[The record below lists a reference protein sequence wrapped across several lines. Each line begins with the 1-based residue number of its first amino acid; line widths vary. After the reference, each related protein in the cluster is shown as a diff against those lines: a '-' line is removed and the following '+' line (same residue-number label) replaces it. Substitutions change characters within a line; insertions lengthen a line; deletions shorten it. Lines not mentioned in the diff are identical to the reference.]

1 MAYIKDLSDMASL
14 LRVASPKLDGDARP
28 AKIGCHGKVGDS
40 GNHCHACGDVVK
52 DACMSKTS
60 SVDKLSKGK
69 LLMSKS
75 KSYLGLV
82 NARPMKTRVEAI
94 ITAQAAQ
101 YQSLPRT
108 VMWLLTVTV
117 LVKPFT
123 FNAPLPILLTSLEE
137 ACKAEAIA
145 YLSRGNVGRIRGQLR
160 VGSK

>member
-1 MAYIKDLSDMASL
+1 MASL
-14 LRVASPKLDGDARP
+14 LRAASGKLDGDARP

-60 SVDKLSKGK
+60 SVDELSKQE

-82 NARPMKTRVEAI
+82 NAKPMITTVAVI
-94 ITAQAAQ
+94 ITAQTVQ

-117 LVKPFT
+117 LAKPFSL
-123 FNAPLPILLTSLEE
+123 NAPLPILLTSLEE
-137 ACKAEAIA
+137 ACKVGAIA
-145 YLSRGNVGRIRGQLR
+145 YLSRGTSAGL
-160 VGSK
+160 

>member
-1 MAYIKDLSDMASL
+1 MAHIKDLSDIASL
-14 LRVASPKLDGDARP
+14 LRVASSKLDGDARP

-60 SVDKLSKGK
+60 SVDKLSKEE

-82 NARPMKTRVEAI
+82 NARPMKTPVEAT

-117 LVKPFT
+117 LVKPFS

-137 ACKAEAIA
+137 ACKVEAMA
-145 YLSRGNVGRIRGQLR
+145 YLSKRNVGWIRGQLR
-160 VGSK
+160 VGGK

>member
-1 MAYIKDLSDMASL
+1 MAHIKDLSDMASL
-14 LRVASPKLDGDARP
+14 LRVASLKLDGNARP
-28 AKIGCHGKVGDS
+28 AKIACHGKVGNS

-60 SVDKLSKGK
+60 SVDKLSKENP
-69 LLMSKS
+69 LMSKS

-82 NARPMKTRVEAI
+82 NARPMKAKVETI

-123 FNAPLPILLTSLEE
+123 LNAPLPILLTSLEE
-137 ACKAEAIA
+137 ACKVEAIA
-145 YLSRGNVGRIRGQLR
+145 YLSRGTRAGLE
-160 VGSK
+160 GS